1 MRADPT
7 YYRTV
12 VQALNASMNNANNLA
27 AELSSGLRVGKLSD
41 DPTAAT
47 QSLRLDRQ
55 ISELDTFQST
65 ASGVT
70 SQLQAADSALG
81 EVVTQLTSAIAL
93 AVSAAN
99 DTNNTADLQA
109 VAQKVASLRDSVL
122 SLANTSYQGTY
133 LFAGSQGDT
142 QPFNLN
148 TSTTPATVTYSGDTN
163 VSTLVTPGGQKIQTS
178 LPGIS
183 IFGSGT
189 IGVLGTLNRL
199 ITDLTS
205 GAPST
210 TISADGD
217 SITDAMHSLSD
228 QRSILD
234 NSLNTVQSTTTYTQ
248 TQEAQ
253 LKVQQGSLVS
263 SNPAEVA
270 TNLKS
275 TEVQYQALLSTITA
289 LQQENLF
296 SLMQ

>member
-12 VQALNASMNNANNLA
+12 AQAINNATNTANNLT
-27 AELSSGLRVGKLSD
+27 AELSSGLRVGQLSD

-55 ISELDTFQST
+55 ISQLDTFQST

-70 SQLQAADSALG
+70 SQLQAADSSLG
-81 EVVTQLTSAIAL
+81 EVVTQLTSAISL
-93 AVSAAN
+93 AIGAAN
-99 DTNNTADLQA
+99 DTNNSSDLQS
-109 VAQKVASLRDSVL
+109 VAQKVVSIRDSVL
-122 SLANTSYQGTY
+122 SMANTSYQGTY

-142 QPFNLN
+142 QPFTLD
-148 TSTTPATVTYSGDTN
+148 TSTTPATVNYAGDYH

-178 LPGIS
+178 LPGTTL
-183 IFGSGT
+183 FGSGST
-189 IGVLGTLNRL
+189 GVLGTLNQL
-199 ITDLTS
+199 IADLTS
-205 GAPST
+205 GAPSAS
-210 TISADGD
+210 ISADGNA
-217 SITDAMHSLSD
+217 ITDAMHTVSD

-234 NSLNTVQSTTTYTQ
+234 NSLNTLQSTTTYTQ

-263 SNPAEVA
+263 SDPAQVA
-270 TNLKS
+270 TDLTA
-275 TEVQYQALLSTITA
+275 TETQYQALLSTITA

-296 SLMQ
+296 SLMR